1 MDPYTTR
8 GEARIRQRDVA
19 AALRIDGVAAA
30 GFLAALE
37 RQRGRQAEV
46 EVAGLLKR
54 HGVTPSAGSPLVALF
69 RRTIAAALV
78 QAGRRL
84 AGTPGRASS
93 MDTSPAAGTP
103 AAAG

>member
-37 RQRGRQAEV
+37 RQRGWQAEA
-46 EVAGLLKR
+46 ELDRLLKR
-54 HGVTPSAGSPLVALF
+54 HGVTPPAGSPLGALL
-69 RRTIAAALV
+69 RRTIGRALV
-78 QAGRRL
+78 RAGERL
-84 AGTPGRASS
+84 AGAPRSGVSLE
-93 MDTSPAAGTP
+93 PTP
-103 AAAG
+103 APGTLSTVS

>member
-37 RQRGRQAEV
+37 RQRGWQAEA
-46 EVAGLLKR
+46 ELDRLLKR
-54 HGVTPSAGSPLVALF
+54 HGVTTPAGVPLVALL
-69 RRTIAAALV
+69 RRTIGVALV

-84 AGTPGRASS
+84 SGTPERASS
-93 MDTSPAAGTP
+93 MDMSPAAGAP
-103 AAAG
+103 HAAG